1 MKKTSV
7 FILLL
12 LSLVN
17 LFSFWYFKLLQ
28 YQIKTEVKQTI
39 KEGVHVN
46 ALTAVDASNKDIKWI
61 EANKEFYLNFH
72 MYDIVYKEDKENK
85 TIFYCIDDSKEK
97 QLIESFTRT
106 NKDHKNS
113 LKIIVKLISMQY
125 VPMSY
130 TFYGK
135 LTVNKVIFIIPCK
148 FYSSVYDDLD
158 TPPPQ
163 A

>member
-1 MKKTSV
+1 MKKASV

-12 LSLVN
+12 LTLVD
-17 LFSFWYFKLLQ
+17 LLSFWYFKLLQ
-28 YQIKTEVKQTI
+28 YRVKAEVKHSITKGI
-39 KEGVHVN
+39 YKD
-46 ALTAVDASNKDIKWI
+46 ALIAVDAINKAIKWV
-61 EANKEFYLNFH
+61 EPGKEFSLNFH
-72 MYDIVYKEDKENK
+72 MYDIVYTAKKGDK

-97 QLIESFTRT
+97 QLIDNFTRT

-125 VPMSY
+125 MPESHA
-130 TFYGK
+130 FYGN
-135 LTVNKVIFIIPCK
+135 LTESKVIFIIPAK
-148 FYSSVYDDLD
+148 FYTSIYDDLD

>member
-1 MKKTSV
+1 MKKASV

-17 LFSFWYFKLLQ
+17 LLSFWYFKLMQ

-39 KEGVHVN
+39 TKGVYKD
-46 ALTAVDASNKDIKWI
+46 ALTAVDASNKNIKWI

-72 MYDIVYKEDKENK
+72 MYDIVYKEKKGDK

-97 QLIESFTRT
+97 QLIDNFTRT
-106 NKDHKNS
+106 NKNHKNS

-125 VPMSY
+125 VPVSY
-130 TFYGK
+130 TFDGN
-135 LTVNKVIFIIPCK
+135 LTVNKVTFIIPGK